1 MSVNAKEYLQK
12 AFRLDQRINSKLQQI
27 ESLNA
32 LAEKCTTTLTGMP
45 HSQNSSTSAI
55 ADTVVKIVSLQ
66 VEINKD
72 IDKLV
77 DLKQEIMKL
86 IKSVS
91 NAEYQT
97 LLEERYLCF
106 LSWEQ
111 ISVDMNY
118 SIQYAFHMHKMALKD
133 IEEILK
139 VQSK

>member
-55 ADTVVKIVSLQ
+55 ADTVVKIIGLQ
-66 VEINKD
+66 AEINKD
-72 IDKLV
+72 IDELV

-97 LLEERYLCF
+97 LLELRYLCF
-106 LSWEQ
+106 KTWEQ
-111 ISVDMNY
+111 IADDMSYEVRNV
-118 SIQYAFHMHKMALKD
+118 YALHKKALKQ
-133 IEEILK
+133 ILI
-139 VQSK
+139 S